1 METPCHGNIN
11 PYQWSDDLQKYWQF
25 TQALTESC
33 ATEAAAPTPLP
44 GLRWVRSVRR
54 VVREWKRGWTMKL
67 YNTDQAKHNC
77 KRLTHGQGKHSAK
90 KQRRSTTSQATSNLG
105 NVHWSQGHVK
115 MTQAK
120 HAVRT
125 TTGGKATCWVKPQV
139 KLGTHY
145 LSWVHLFSKV
155 FTLWRIFFVL

>member
-1 METPCHGNIN
+1 
-11 PYQWSDDLQKYWQF
+11 
-25 TQALTESC
+25 
-33 ATEAAAPTPLP
+33 
-44 GLRWVRSVRR
+44 
-54 VVREWKRGWTMKL
+54 MKL

-77 KRLTHGQGKHSAK
+77 KWLTHGQGKHSAK
-90 KQRRSTTSQATSNLG
+90 TRGRQRRSTTSQANTNLG

-125 TTGGKATCWVKPQV
+125 TTGKATCWVKPQV

-145 LSWVHLFSKV
+145 LS
-155 FTLWRIFFVL
+155 